1 MLASLTDPLRYLI
14 MVLMTIKRR
23 IVLLTAAVVASA
35 LTGCSAGTGTP
46 TAADPGAISVTVA
59 AYPLQF
65 LAERILGDAGTVTN
79 LTAPGTEPHD
89 LELTARQIAAMA
101 ATDAVVYIPGFQ
113 AAVDQAVA
121 SAPPKLAIDVTAG
134 LSLLKA
140 SNDGTEE
147 EAGEGS
153 GHDPHV
159 WLSPANMITMAQTI
173 STALST
179 AEPRLADALAANTA
193 TLVTDLT
200 ALGDSYHA
208 GLATCSRTQFITSH
222 AAFGYLA
229 RDYGLQQIPIAGLDP
244 TEEPTAA
251 RIAAV
256 HQLARQY
263 GVTTIFFETL
273 VSDTVAKSIAG
284 DLGLKT
290 AVLDPIEGIT
300 ASSAGTNYLEV
311 MRSNLTALE
320 EANGCS

>member
-1 MLASLTDPLRYLI
+1 

-23 IVLLTAAVVASA
+23 TVLLTAAVVASA
-35 LTGCSAGTGTP
+35 LTGCSAGTGTGT
-46 TAADPGAISVTVA
+46 TANPGQISVTVA

-101 ATDAVVYIPGFQ
+101 ATDAVVYIPDFQ
-113 AAVDQAVA
+113 AAVDQAIA
-121 SAPPKLAIDVTAG
+121 STPPKLAIDVTAG

-140 SNDGTEE
+140 SDDGADE
-147 EAGEGS
+147 EAGEHS
-153 GHDPHV
+153 VHDPHI
-159 WLSPANMITMAQTI
+159 WLSPANMVTMARTI

-179 AEPRLADALAANTA
+179 AEPQLATTFAANTA
-193 TLVTDLT
+193 ALVTDLT
-200 ALGDSYHA
+200 TLDDSFHT

-244 TEEPTAA
+244 TQEPTAA

-263 GVTTIFFETL
+263 GVTTVFFETL

-284 DLGLKT
+284 DLGLAT

-320 EANGCS
+320 KANGCS

>member
-1 MLASLTDPLRYLI
+1 
-14 MVLMTIKRR
+14 MVLMTIKPRFA
-23 IVLLTAAVVASA
+23 LLTAAVVASA
-35 LTGCSAGTGTP
+35 LTGCAPGTATGTTEQP
-46 TAADPGAISVTVA
+46 NAVTVTVA

-65 LAERILGDAGTVTN
+65 LAERIVGDAGVVTN

-113 AAVDQAVA
+113 AAVDDAIA
-121 SAPPKLAIDVTAG
+121 STPPKLAIDVTSG

-140 SNDGTEE
+140 SQDGAEE
-147 EAGEGS
+147 GADAGS
-153 GHDPHV
+153 SYDPHI
-159 WLSPANMITMAQTI
+159 WLSPANMVTMAHTI

-179 AEPRLADALAANTA
+179 EKPQLAGTFDANTKA
-193 TLVTDLT
+193 LVADLT
-200 ALGDSYHA
+200 ALGDSYRT
-208 GLATCSRTQFITSH
+208 GLASCQRTQFITSH

-244 TEEPTAA
+244 TQEPTAA

-300 ASSAGTNYLEV
+300 PSSAGTDYLEV

-320 EANGCS
+320 AANGCS

>member
-1 MLASLTDPLRYLI
+1 

-23 IVLLTAAVVASA
+23 IAVVTATVVASA
-35 LTGCSAGTGTP
+35 LTGCSAGAGTGTP
-46 TAADPGAISVTVA
+46 SSPGQISVTVA

-65 LAERILGDAGTVTN
+65 LAERIVGDAGVVTN

-113 AAVDQAVA
+113 AAVDQAIA
-121 SAPPKLAIDVTAG
+121 STPPKLAIDVTAG

-140 SNDGTEE
+140 SDDGAEE
-147 EAGEGS
+147 GAGD
-153 GHDPHV
+153 HNTYDPHI
-159 WLSPANMITMAQTI
+159 WLSPANMVTMAHTI

-179 AEPRLADALAANTA
+179 AEPQLATALAANTA
-193 TLVTDLT
+193 ALVTDLT
-200 ALGDSYHA
+200 TLGDSYRT
-208 GLATCSRTQFITSH
+208 GLATCQRTQFITSH

-244 TEEPTAA
+244 TQEPTAA

-300 ASSAGTNYLEV
+300 ASSAGTNYVEV